1 MAWNKIPEVVD
12 GTPQSKR
19 QNNYGCERAC
29 VRSPLSLKQH
39 APSYAD
45 TGLIKLVLSAVN
57 SMPRIEA
64 NTFEFDEK
72 NGGHSPE
79 VS

>member
-1 MAWNKIPEVVD
+1 MASNKIPEVVD

-19 QNNYGCERAC
+19 QNVAGCERAC

-39 APSYAD
+39 ATSYEE

-57 SMPRIEA
+57 
-64 NTFEFDEK
+64 
-72 NGGHSPE
+72 
-79 VS
+79 